1 MKKVVLGFLVVIA
14 LFSFSSFKPA
24 GKDHDKRL
32 VGVWKGFE
40 VDRETEGVEKHWI
53 LNRYENGKYVIMFTA
68 KENCEIETL
77 FEKGEWWTKDG
88 KFYEKSQNSKY
99 SDIYEYEIKDGIMV
113 NYKSVELNGEKKTDY
128 IFSDYKIDL
137 D

>member
-1 MKKVVLGFLVVIA
+1 MKKVFLGFLMVVT
-14 LFSFSSFKPA
+14 LFVSSGFKP
-24 GKDHDKRL
+24 GSKEHDKKM

-40 VDRETEGVEKHWI
+40 ANKEEEGVEKHWI
-53 LNRYENGKYVIMFTA
+53 LHRYENGKYIIMFTT

-88 KFYEKSQNSKY
+88 KFYEKNEVNNIA
-99 SDIYEYEIKDGIMV
+99 DIYEYKIKDGIV
-113 NYKSVELNGEKKTDY
+113 IDYKSVELNGQKKTDY
-128 IFSDYKIDL
+128 VFTDYKIDL